1 MKKSLLSM
9 DFALVTLWGILLMSS
24 LFVNTDLLFGWPI
37 QVHIIVTGAL
47 IALKIVLNKN
57 SSFRQ
62 SV

>member
-1 MKKSLLSM
+1 M

-24 LFVNTDLLFGWPI
+24 FFVNTDLLFGWPI
-37 QVHIIVTGAL
+37 QVHLLITGAL
-47 IALKIVLNKN
+47 IALKIVINKN